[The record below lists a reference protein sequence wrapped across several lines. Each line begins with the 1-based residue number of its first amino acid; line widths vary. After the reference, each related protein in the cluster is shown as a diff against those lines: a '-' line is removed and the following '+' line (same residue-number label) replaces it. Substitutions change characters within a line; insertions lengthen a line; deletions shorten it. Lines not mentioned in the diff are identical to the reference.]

1 MDRLGCDA
9 IREMLP
15 DHADGGLPT
24 AEAGEVERHLSAC
37 ASCRREADEWAALDR
52 VLAQGLRADG
62 PVSDAEI
69 EAAVA
74 RVREAKPAWRLA
86 PVPVRFWRSWAP
98 TVALAAAAAVLMA
111 VFGVVPGDTWAE
123 AKQIVTTH
131 ATSIIH
137 SYPTD
142 IAQIVPTD
150 IDALRESVSAL
161 PESTVAGVTR
171 EWDQGATWSQTLGH
185 RIGLLP
191 LAAGAVL
198 LLFINLAFAKSVR
211 GSLRPLQGGH

>member
-9 IREMLP
+9 IREMLL

-98 TVALAAAAAVLMA
+98 TVALAAAVGADVC
-111 VFGVVPGDTWAE
+111 E
-123 AKQIVTTH
+123 I
-131 ATSIIH
+131 
-137 SYPTD
+137 YPTD